1 MNLSHLHERI
11 YPNSQVPYLRQFWD
25 HGDVPG
31 PKKKSTEQFFTQKND
46 HIKVETNS
54 QNSPSIFHQFL
65 IIRKATLKEIVTAH
79 LFTAHLLKSSDWQVI
94 RHALV
99 PGQKLTHNPGSEVWS
114 RSSGSDILDPTSVIP
129 TFSLQALYNWI
140 WVMSHEGYSTDW
152 LDWMALL
159 FPHFQ
164 IYYIAILHWR
174 VLTIISAQRIP
185 ASSCYFTCSGFRPV
199 VVGAGRSGY
208 HMWVRVL

>member
-31 PKKKSTEQFFTQKND
+31 PKKKHGAVLNSEKRPHKSRNKFTEFSF
-46 HIKVETNS
+46 
-54 QNSPSIFHQFL
+54 
-65 IIRKATLKEIVTAH
+65 IIRKATFKEIEA
-79 LFTAHLLKSSDWQVI
+79 FTFLQFSWNRQTDRWFVM
-94 RHALV
+94 R
-99 PGQKLTHNPGSEVWS
+99 WS
-114 RSSGSDILDPTSVIP
+114 RDRSWRTTQGARCGVGRVDPTFCKTRVFIA

-159 FPHFQ
+159 FHFQ
-164 IYYIAILHWR
+164 VYIAILHWR
-174 VLTIISAQRIP
+174 VLTIISEQRIP
-185 ASSCYFTCSGFRPV
+185 ASSCYFTCSGFCPV
-199 VVGAGRSGY
+199 VHS
-208 HMWVRVL
+208 